1 MNAIKKLVAC
11 LLALSTALMCFGCGE
26 STANAMS
33 INNYDVRAGVY
44 IYYCLE
50 AYYDAINQLND
61 KDVDLLSAEDA
72 KDLKKKA
79 KDQKIEDK
87 ALSQWIQDKAEEYC
101 QDYIMIKDKFNELE
115 YKLTSDEEEQVEQY
129 VASSWS
135 YMGEFYKDC
144 GVSEE
149 SLSEI
154 FAYELM
160 RERVFEYFYGDN
172 GIEGVKA
179 DDLKDYYKENY
190 ARVQYLK
197 MSLTDGEGNL
207 LKADGKAEI
216 KKMAEG
222 YLARLKKTSDTKGM
236 MTEFDTVISEYKA
249 YATSLSA
256 AAVTTTDE
264 SGNLIT
270 TPTTTTSTTTT
281 TTVTTTEAGTGDAS
295 ATTTVAGG
303 DETAAPTTTTTSTS
317 APDSTGTGDS
327 TETTT
332 TTPQFPNETIISK
345 STSADEADKAE
356 DGQDDTKETTTAN
369 YTPSEKTYTFIFNDA
384 KIGEPELIEEDEN
397 YYIVLR
403 LDIAERM
410 TDTDLW
416 TKSTI
421 KNIRSTM
428 FADKFND
435 LMDTWNENYPVKK
448 NEKAIKRYDPL
459 DLDLLKYSEQLNA
472 MYQSYYQNLYGG

>member
-87 ALSQWIQDKAEEYC
+87 SLSQWIQDKAEEYC

-115 YKLTSDEEEQVEQY
+115 YKLTSEEEEQVEQF

-154 FAYELM
+154 FSYELM

-179 DDLKDYYKENY
+179 DDLKTYYTDNY

-222 YLARLKKTSDTKGM
+222 YLARLKKAKNTKEM
-236 MTEFDTVISEYKA
+236 MTEFDTAIGEYKA

-281 TTVTTTEAGTGDAS
+281 TTVTTTEASTGDDA

-303 DETAAPTTTTTSTS
+303 SENDTTATTTTAATT
-317 APDSTGTGDS
+317 APDSTGSDDS
-327 TETTT
+327 TATTT
-332 TTPQFPNETIISK
+332 TTPQFPNEIIISK
-345 STSADEADKAE
+345 STSAEEADDAE
-356 DGQDDTKETTTAN
+356 EDDTKETTTVN
-369 YTPSEKTYTFIFNDA
+369 YTPSEKSYTYIFNDA
-384 KIGEPELIEEDEN
+384 KIGEPALIEEDEN

-403 LDIAERM
+403 LDIKERM

-416 TKSTI
+416 TESTI

-428 FADKFND
+428 FSDKFND

-448 NEKAIKRYDPL
+448 NEKAIKRYDPM

-472 MYQSYYQNLYGG
+472 MYQSYYQNMYGG